1 MDSSLKND
9 YSADITPP
17 DVAVWTL
24 NRVEESNCSKLVK
37 REVHMSDKPEPD
49 KPNLK
54 GFDSLPFDKAEEVL
68 TGILLESTSPREA
81 LRILKA
87 IPDRKDV
94 GVDLI
99 FAESPSG
106 GTVKVRLE
114 EGQPDTASYRLKDV
128 GVLHSDGRIVTRQMP
143 NVLPD
148 LQFDPRLDTNAKQ

>member
-1 MDSSLKND
+1 
-9 YSADITPP
+9 
-17 DVAVWTL
+17 
-24 NRVEESNCSKLVK
+24 
-37 REVHMSDKPEPD
+37 MSDKPEPD

-114 EGQPDTASYRLKDV
+114 EGQPDTESYRLKDV
-128 GVLHSDGRIVTRQMP
+128 GVLYSDRIVTRQMP

-148 LQFDPRLDTNAKQ
+148 LQFDNGDTNAKK